1 MWSNEVLEMADKLV
15 NRIRL
20 NLGKMEVAPATPL
33 IQDLVSALSNNL
45 DTPKAL
51 NRIMQWCDESE
62 SHPCVDEA
70 GLVARALDSLLGLA
84 L

>member
-1 MWSNEVLEMADKLV
+1 MWSDDVLQVANKLV

-33 IQDLVSALSNNL
+33 IQDLVFALSNNL

-62 SHPCVDEA
+62 SLPCVDEA